1 MRIYS
6 SVSSSASASASV
18 SSSASSTDKKKNS
31 LFDKLEPYYYETRH
45 LNYIWTGGSSTTS
58 ASSTTGG
65 SDLYQVENNK
75 IYYIRQLKSKER
87 TKTLLGA
94 FPITIDHI
102 EYIKEDECYQIPP
115 KCKNEFL
122 RHKVFKRTPTSL
134 VEWVF
139 VYEGDLLRENYFYV
153 PMNHDINEVDI
164 KADLLWGLHPPA
176 SQALTPALG

>member
-1 MRIYS
+1 MRVY
-6 SVSSSASASASV
+6 SSASVASAAGST
-18 SSSASSTDKKKNS
+18 SAAGTTISTDKKKNN
-31 LFDKLEPYYYETRH
+31 LFDKLEPHYYETRH
-45 LNYIWTGGSSTTS
+45 FNYIWTG
-58 ASSTTGG
+58 ASSTAGT
-65 SDLYQVENNK
+65 SELYQVENNK
-75 IYYIRQLKSKER
+75 IYYIRQLKSKEK

-139 VYEGDLLRENYFYV
+139 VYEGDQLRENYFYV
-153 PMNHDINEVDI
+153 PMQHDINEAGI
-164 KADLLWGLHPPA
+164 KADLLWGLCP
-176 SQALTPALG
+176 LTPTLG